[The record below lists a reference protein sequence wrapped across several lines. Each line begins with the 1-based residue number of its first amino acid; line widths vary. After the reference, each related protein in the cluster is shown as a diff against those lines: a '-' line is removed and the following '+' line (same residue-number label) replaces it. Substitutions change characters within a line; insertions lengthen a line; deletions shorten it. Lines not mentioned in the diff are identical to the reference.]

1 MKELIRHILQESN
14 VKTELLDVIQDE
26 DIFAAADLVGGINNL
41 RRIFKDDP
49 KMTNIIDSLKG
60 KLNLV
65 YHSLKEYIE
74 FPVRFEIVGKGVNI
88 PKTNSWPIVNLI
100 YDDSNLSN
108 DEKKFFEQFVYDTI
122 GDLNI
127 DIIDI
132 KPEALKMFRERNG
145 YIHIKYVNG
154 RDWESL
160 DHEIQPEDNDMRNI
174 HRELYTKSDIN
185 ESKILQENEEDP
197 TKKILNF
204 LRRRS
209 EVEEKNL
216 GGEEYP
222 INFKI
227 LRIYIGDGTW
237 DSITRFENKKE
248 QVRRIL
254 NILMDNRIIDR
265 FEFNETRYNPYA
277 QQAIRAVKTFL
288 NQVMGDKSNI
298 TESKDVSQNK
308 KVKLVTQM
316 IYDLFDEVTNIE
328 QSTYLDKPLLT
339 IYFKTN
345 SKAANITSWFAEY
358 VTDEID
364 QLIGDNVVVL
374 PYWTF
379 YWDPRLKNV
388 DIYINT
394 KQSDEDGNVM
404 NESKILDKIKSFFG
418 KKPLTKEEMRDERLI
433 NVVVRFIN
441 ETYTMEGTRDEWGT
455 VTIYLTDERGN
466 TIYLP
471 MMRYYPDS
479 KRLEYNWDFARDI
492 HDMIGDDRLLHLDSE
507 MMGKIFE
514 KLFDKKV
521 VEVYGY
527 SRL

>member
-1 MKELIRHILQESN
+1 MRDLIRHILQESN
-14 VKTELLDVIQDE
+14 VKTELMSIIQDE
-26 DIFAAADLVGGINNL
+26 NIFAAAEMVGGMDNFKK
-41 RRIFKDDP
+41 IFKDDP
-49 KMTNIIDSLKG
+49 EMMDTINSLKG
-60 KLNLV
+60 KIKLI
-65 YHSLKEYIE
+65 YHSRVEFLE
-74 FPVRFEIVGKGVNI
+74 FPMEFEIIGSNSNI
-88 PKTNSWPIVNLI
+88 WDNKTWPIVNLI
-100 YDDSNLSN
+100 YDDSNFSN
-108 DEKKFFEQFVYDTI
+108 DEKEMFEEFVTDTVN
-122 GDLNI
+122 DLNFGGM
-127 DIIDI
+127 DITPKADR
-132 KPEALKMFRERNG
+132 MFTDTS
-145 YIHIKYVNG
+145 YLDVQQVNG
-154 RDWESL
+154 KPFNPLGNEAIYTDVINYL
-160 DHEIQPEDNDMRNI
+160 
-174 HRELYTKSDIN
+174 HREYIKGRNLN
-185 ESKILQENEEDP
+185 ESNTLTENEEDP

-404 NESKILDKIKSFFG
+404 NESKIVDKIKSFLG
-418 KKPLTKEEMRDERLI
+418 NKPLTKEDKLI
-433 NVVVRFIN
+433 NAIVADRRADFKVIRSWIFPPI
-441 ETYTMEGTRDEWGT
+441 ME
-455 VTIYLTDERGN
+455 
-466 TIYLP
+466 
-471 MMRYYPDS
+471 YYPKYKKLHYSWKFAEDIHTWIGDNRLLQPDS
-479 KRLEYNWDFARDI
+479 K
-492 HDMIGDDRLLHLDSE
+492 

>member
-14 VKTELLDVIQDE
+14 VKTELMGVIQDE
-26 DIFAAADLVGGINNL
+26 DIFAAADLVGGINHL
-41 RRIFKDDP
+41 RRIFNDDT
-49 KMTNIIDSLKG
+49 KITDTIDSLKG
-60 KLNLV
+60 TLNLI
-65 YHSLKEYIE
+65 YHSLKEYLE
-74 FPVRFEIVGKGVNI
+74 FPMRFEIVGKGENVFKN
-88 PKTNSWPIVNLI
+88 NSWPIVNLI

-248 QVRRIL
+248 QVKRIL
-254 NILMDNRIIDR
+254 NILMDNRVIDR

-288 NQVMGDKSNI
+288 NQVM
-298 TESKDVSQNK
+298 
-308 KVKLVTQM
+308 
-316 IYDLFDEVTNIE
+316 
-328 QSTYLDKPLLT
+328 
-339 IYFKTN
+339 
-345 SKAANITSWFAEY
+345 
-358 VTDEID
+358 
-364 QLIGDNVVVL
+364 
-374 PYWTF
+374 
-379 YWDPRLKNV
+379 
-388 DIYINT
+388 
-394 KQSDEDGNVM
+394 
-404 NESKILDKIKSFFG
+404 
-418 KKPLTKEEMRDERLI
+418 
-433 NVVVRFIN
+433 
-441 ETYTMEGTRDEWGT
+441 
-455 VTIYLTDERGN
+455 
-466 TIYLP
+466 
-471 MMRYYPDS
+471 
-479 KRLEYNWDFARDI
+479 
-492 HDMIGDDRLLHLDSE
+492 
-507 MMGKIFE
+507 
-514 KLFDKKV
+514 
-521 VEVYGY
+521 
-527 SRL
+527 